1 MHEAA
6 SAAGAGAPG
15 AAGARPGLI
24 LVGFS
29 PPGPLAAIARHLGW
43 PGLVLS
49 DPDRLLY
56 RRLGVGRA
64 PLWRVYSP
72 GTLATY
78 AAVLARGHQLAR
90 PVEDIRQLGAD
101 AIMVQGVVRRLWRT
115 RTPDD
120 RPPAAEVIV
129 AAGAWLRW

>member
-1 MHEAA
+1 HLVQVHEAA
-6 SAAGAGAPG
+6 SAAGAGAPS
-15 AAGARPGLI
+15 AAGVRPGLI

-64 PLWRVYSP
+64 PLWRGFSP
-72 GTLATY
+72 RPPPTHPAAPAPGHRPAPPGRGTPPPPAPAPL
-78 AAVLARGHQLAR
+78 GPR
-90 PVEDIRQLGAD
+90 PVR
-101 AIMVQGVVRRLWRT
+101 
-115 RTPDD
+115 
-120 RPPAAEVIV
+120 
-129 AAGAWLRW
+129 

>member
-1 MHEAA
+1 VHQ
-6 SAAGAGAPG
+6 
-15 AAGARPGLI
+15 ARTDPRAGLI

-29 PPGPLAAIARHLGW
+29 PPRPLAALARHLGW

-49 DPDRLLY
+49 DPGRELY

-78 AAVLARGHQLAR
+78 AAGFAHGHRPAR
-90 PVEDIRQLGAD
+90 PAEDTRQLGAD
-101 AIMVQGVVRRLWRT
+101 AIMAGGTVRLLWRP
-115 RTPDD
+115 RTPND
-120 RPPAAEVIV
+120 RPPAGEVT
-129 AAGAWLRW
+129 AAARKWLS